1 MREFKTA
8 LLTTIAILFV
18 FFLYVKLVGP
28 IPFSVN
34 SITTTKAS
42 LFSVSGT
49 GKATGIPDMAQL
61 SIGVTKTAL
70 TVADAQNQTNT
81 AANKIIE
88 DLRRL
93 GIKEKD
99 IKTTDY
105 NVNPKY
111 DYSRGD
117 QNIIGYTVTQ
127 TLGINITPIDIA
139 NKAIDVATL
148 DGANLVGS
156 INFTFND
163 KTKKDLEDKAREE
176 AVKVAKEKAAILSKA
191 TGIHLG
197 KIVDVQ
203 ESYGYS
209 PRPMYDM
216 MAKGAG
222 DSAASAPT
230 QLQPGENSVN
240 IDITLSYETL

>member
-1 MREFKTA
+1 MKEFRTA
-8 LLTTIAILFV
+8 LFTTIAILFI
-18 FFLYVKLVGP
+18 FFLYTKFAGP

-34 SITTTKAS
+34 SVQTTKTS

-49 GKATGIPDMAQL
+49 GKATGIPDTAQI

-88 DLRRL
+88 DLKKL
-93 GIKEKD
+93 GIEEKN

-105 NVNPKY
+105 NVSPNY
-111 DYSRGD
+111 NYGRGV
-117 QNIIGYTVTQ
+117 QNITGYTITQ
-127 TLGINITPIDIA
+127 TLGIKISPIDIA
-139 NKAIDVATL
+139 SKAVDAATS
-148 DGANLVGS
+148 DGANLVNGVT
-156 INFTFND
+156 FTFND
-163 KTKKDLEDKAREE
+163 KTKKDLENKARTE
-176 AVKVAKEKAAILSKA
+176 AVKMAKEKAQSLSA
-191 TGIHLG
+191 TTGIRLG

-230 QLQPGENSVN
+230 QLQPGENS
-240 IDITLSYETL
+240 ITTDITLSYETN